1 VIIVVRA
8 GLLLGNNEVIIW
20 HGSLAENDTNYQ
32 KYWQIIDENEKRQA
46 GQIKK
51 NLLHKRYVEAHGLL
65 RSLLGETVGHLPE
78 KLRIKK
84 TKFGKPYLEDFPDF
98 EFNIAH
104 SNNRLL
110 ISVGSKCR
118 LGIDI
123 EICKPRNN
131 LPGLVKKCFAKEE
144 QFFWGGLP
152 DTEQH
157 IEFYRFWTRK
167 EAFVKAT
174 GQGIALGLH
183 NCVINPEKP
192 EEFLRIPKHC
202 GSISEWHLHDINLGL
217 DVCSAL
223 VTNKQNAKIRLIN
236 IDVS

>member
-1 VIIVVRA
+1 
-8 GLLLGNNEVIIW
+8 LLGNNEVIIW

-51 NLLHKRYVEAHGLL
+51 KLLHKRYVEAHGLL
-65 RSLLGETVGHLPE
+65 R
-78 KLRIKK
+78 
-84 TKFGKPYLEDFPDF
+84 
-98 EFNIAH
+98 
-104 SNNRLL
+104 
-110 ISVGSKCR
+110 R

-202 GSISEWHLHDINLGL
+202 GSISEWHLYDINLGL

-223 VTNKQNAKIRLIN
+223 VTNKQNANIRLIN